1 MSSGKSRDSIRIPGL
16 KSTQDALIAL
26 GVSTRDLSDASF
38 KAGNVTAQAIR
49 GLMTPYKR
57 TGKLLSTVK
66 ALKGYRSVVVKAGN
80 NTTAK
85 YAGLQNFGSNRKNVE
100 GRYFFQMGIRR
111 TRDIGLS
118 IYIDELEKLVKK
130 YERKNNSGQS

>member
-1 MSSGKSRDSIRIPGL
+1 MSRSGKPSETIRIPGL
-16 KSTQDALIAL
+16 KNTQDALIAL

-85 YAGLQNFGSNRKNVE
+85 YAGLQNFGSNRKKVT

-111 TRDIGLS
+111 TRDIGLK
-118 IYIDELEKLVKK
+118 IYIDELQKLVKK
-130 YERKNNSGQS
+130 YERKNNQ